1 MPARIEVR
9 GKAARAGR
17 RALNGHESGGVQT
30 RGGDKR
36 AALRRRLLRAVGASL
51 VLPATALAQKSA
63 RVHRVC
69 WLSAAALRTESY
81 NLAFIDQLRKHG
93 FVEGHNLE
101 IVFRTAE
108 GSVARYPELTA
119 DLARQGC
126 DVYFSTGSEANL
138 VAIKKVARD
147 TPIVIAA
154 IDYDPVET
162 KHIGSLARPGGQITG
177 VHQLQTSLAEKRIE
191 VLKELL
197 PQVSRVG
204 VLADIATADTLKA
217 SQSAAKRYGI
227 ALHVHE
233 FKTAPYDY
241 DAAFADFARAKVEA
255 VVPLA
260 SGFFVMARKK
270 IPELALKYR
279 LPAIF
284 NNYLWA
290 EAGGLMS
297 YGTNLSEMYRRAADQ
312 MAKVLKGAKPADIP
326 VEQPTVVEMVINM
339 KTAKTLGIN
348 IPQGVW
354 FRAERIIE

>member
-1 MPARIEVR
+1 MAS
-9 GKAARAGR
+9 ARA
-17 RALNGHESGGVQT
+17 H
-30 RGGDKR
+30 
-36 AALRRRLLRAVGASL
+36 AALRRRLLCAAGGAL
-51 VLPATALAQKSA
+51 LLPEIALGQKSA
-63 RVHRVC
+63 NAHRIC

-81 NLAFIDQLRKHG
+81 NLAFIDQLRKLG
-93 FVEGHNLE
+93 FVEGQNLQIE
-101 IVFRTAE
+101 FRTAS

-126 DVYFSTGSEANL
+126 DAYFSTGSEANL
-138 VAIKKVARD
+138 NAIRKVAGD

-154 IDYDPVET
+154 IDYDPVQT
-162 KHIGSLARPGGQITG
+162 SHIASLARPGGHITG
-177 VHQLQTSLAEKRIE
+177 VHQLQTSLAEKRVE
-191 VLKELL
+191 VLRELL
-197 PQVSRVG
+197 PHVSRVG

-217 SQSAAKRYGI
+217 TQGAAKRYGI
-227 ALHVHE
+227 AVHVHE
-233 FKTAPYDY
+233 FKAAPYDY

-255 VVPLA
+255 VIPLA
-260 SGFFVMARKK
+260 SGFFVIARKK

-312 MAKVLKGAKPADIP
+312 MAKVLKGAKPAEIP

-339 KTAKTLGIN
+339 KVAKALGIN

>member
-1 MPARIEVR
+1 MQ
-9 GKAARAGR
+9 
-17 RALNGHESGGVQT
+17 ALGVLFALP
-30 RGGDKR
+30 R
-36 AALRRRLLRAVGASL
+36 AALS
-51 VLPATALAQKSA
+51 QKPG
-63 RVHRVC
+63 RVQRIC
-69 WLSAAALRTESY
+69 WLSAAALRTEPY
-81 NLAFIDQLRKHG
+81 NVAFIEQLRKLGH
-93 FVEGHNLE
+93 VEGQNLQ

-108 GSVARYPELTA
+108 GSAARYPELTA

-126 DVYFSTGSEANL
+126 DAYFSTGSEANL
-138 VAIKKVARD
+138 DAIKKIARD

-154 IDYDPVET
+154 IDYDPVER
-162 KHIGSLARPGGQITG
+162 KHIANLARPGGQITG
-177 VHQLQTSLAEKRIE
+177 VHQLQTALAEKRVE

-197 PQVSRVG
+197 PQVSRAG
-204 VLADIATADTLKA
+204 VLADVATADTLKA

-227 ALHVHE
+227 TLHVHE
-233 FKTAPYDY
+233 FKVAPYDY

-255 VVPLA
+255 VIALP
-260 SGFFVMARKK
+260 SGFFVPARKK
-270 IPELALKYR
+270 IPELALKHR
-279 LPAIF
+279 LPVIF

-297 YGTNLSEMYRRAADQ
+297 YGTNLSDMYRRAANQ
-312 MAKVLKGAKPADIP
+312 MDKVLRGAKPAEIP